1 MRADVCT
8 LTGQVKGDEKAHGRP
23 TGQECARDR
32 GRQPARASSRK
43 QLDVQLVG
51 MGLTMDGFGDISIGS
66 VVDFD
71 FDFSSKWDDVVE
83 MAKAHKEKCVL
94 ASSRYLL

>member
-1 MRADVCT
+1 M
-8 LTGQVKGDEKAHGRP
+8 
-23 TGQECARDR
+23 
-32 GRQPARASSRK
+32 
-43 QLDVQLVG
+43 G